1 MAMNSNILGMAIA
14 KVLMDKS
21 TVLPTPGM
29 ITNIQQFWKDVS
41 AEVVGHIQD
50 NAEVPAGISVV
61 TSGGPTSQ
69 TGATTAVGTVK

>member
-1 MAMNSNILGMAIA
+1 MAMNSDILGMAIA

-21 TVLPTPGM
+21 TVSPTPGM

-41 AEVVGHIQD
+41 AEIVGHIQD
-50 NAEVPAGISVV
+50 NAEVPAGISVT

-69 TGATTAVGTVK
+69 TGVTTAVGTVK